1 MSASRRLTTA
11 AVGLLALATIGGA
24 AFSVVALSTSTD
36 AAFRERS
43 HPSPASARPTATPT
57 VAGTQATRRASS
69 APRVTVTPKPAPEPI
84 LEPGDRGVRV
94 RELQGRLSQLAWYT
108 PPMTGRYEATTRQGV
123 KGFQR
128 KRGLDATG
136 AVEPVTWRRLVRMT
150 RMPSQDELFNR
161 AGPALFERGDEGRSV
176 RKIQARLRQIAWY
189 SGDVTDHYGDQT
201 VAAVKGFQAKRHV
214 PVTGKVDGRT
224 LDLLVGM
231 TSDPTAA
238 ELANKK
244 PDPADGRPLD
254 SRCRTGRA
262 LCIDKTSYSLRWV
275 VDGKVRTTLDVRF
288 GAEYTPTRE
297 GLFSVY
303 WKDRDHV
310 SDLYGSAMPFSMFF
324 SRGQAVHYSS
334 DFAARGYAGASHGCV
349 NVRDY
354 SALASLFNQVRTG
367 DKVVVYRS

>member
-1 MSASRRLTTA
+1 MSMVRRLATVTA
-11 AVGLLALATIGGA
+11 GLVALATAGGA
-24 AFSVVALSTSTD
+24 AYAVFAVSTSTD
-36 AAFRERS
+36 AAFRDRAA
-43 HPSPASARPTATPT
+43 PSPVAASPTVLGTQTSRPRVSTAPTPT
-57 VAGTQATRRASS
+57 VA
-69 APRVTVTPKPAPEPI
+69 PKPAPEPV
-84 LEPGDRGVRV
+84 LQPGDTGVKV

-108 PPMTGRYEATTRQGV
+108 PPMTGRYTAVTTQGV

-128 KRGLDATG
+128 KRGLAATG
-136 AVEPVTWRRLVRMT
+136 TVDPATWRRLVRMT
-150 RMPSQDELFNR
+150 RMPSQDEMFNR
-161 AGPALFERGDEGRSV
+161 AGPALFERGDEGLSV
-176 RKIQARLRQIAWY
+176 RKIQARLRQIAWFF
-189 SGDVTDHYGDQT
+189 GDVSDHYGDRT

-214 PVTGKVDGRT
+214 PVTGKVDRNT

-262 LCIDKTSYSLRWV
+262 LCIDKTSSSLRWV
-275 VDGKVRTTLDVRF
+275 VDGKVRMTLDVRF

-303 WKDRDHV
+303 WKDRNHV

-354 SALASLFNQVRTG
+354 SALASLFDQVHTG
-367 DKVVVYRS
+367 DRVVVYRS